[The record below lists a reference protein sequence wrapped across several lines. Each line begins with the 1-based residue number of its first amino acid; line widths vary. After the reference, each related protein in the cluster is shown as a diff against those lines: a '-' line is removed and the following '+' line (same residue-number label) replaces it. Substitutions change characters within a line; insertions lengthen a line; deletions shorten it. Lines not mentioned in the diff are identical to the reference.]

1 MLKRFSLKNY
11 RNFKDEIMINFEDI
25 AGYQFNTECITNGI
39 LSKMLIYGKNA
50 TGKTNLGRALMDIN
64 TTLYPG
70 FRMQAN
76 ENFMNADSDES
87 FASFSYTFE
96 FDDKELIYKY
106 ERYSVDKLKREEL
119 IIDNVTI
126 FICEFDDKNFRLI

>member
-1 MLKRFSLKNY
+1 
-11 RNFKDEIMINFEDI
+11 
-25 AGYQFNTECITNGI
+25 
-39 LSKMLIYGKNA
+39 
-50 TGKTNLGRALMDIN
+50 MDIN

-96 FDDKELIYKY
+96 FDDKELI
-106 ERYSVDKLKREEL
+106 L
-119 IIDNVTI
+119 
-126 FICEFDDKNFRLI
+126 